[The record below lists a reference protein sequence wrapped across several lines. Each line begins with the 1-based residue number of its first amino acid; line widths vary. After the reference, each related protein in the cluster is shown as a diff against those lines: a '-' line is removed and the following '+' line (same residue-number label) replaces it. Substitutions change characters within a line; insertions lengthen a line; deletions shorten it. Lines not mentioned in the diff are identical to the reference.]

1 MTLKVDP
8 TLLKAIQQN
17 GEQAYPE
24 EGAGLLLG
32 RADGDQREVL
42 SLLHLPNVREDG
54 SRHNRF
60 LIDPKALLQGELEAM
75 RLGMD
80 VIGIFHSHPDS
91 PNQPSEYDRE
101 WALPWYSYIITTVQN
116 GHATSSRSWRLD
128 EDRSRY
134 TEEHIIANE
143 EK

>member
-8 TLLKAIQQN
+8 TLLKAIQEN
-17 GEQAYPE
+17 GENAYPE

-42 SLLHLPNVREDG
+42 SLLHLPNLREDG

-134 TEEHIIANE
+134 TEEQIIQNE